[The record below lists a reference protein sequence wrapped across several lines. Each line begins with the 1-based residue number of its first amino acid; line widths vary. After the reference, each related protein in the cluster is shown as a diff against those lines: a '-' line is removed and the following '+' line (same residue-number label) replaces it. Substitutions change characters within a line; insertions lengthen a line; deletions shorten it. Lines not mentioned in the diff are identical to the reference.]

1 MTPFVGRGATIGVLA
16 SSLCSG
22 CLPPVGPDSFQD
34 GARAVGCCGRSD
46 SPVILTYL
54 GVGGWILRS
63 DRGAVLTAPLFS
75 NPSLLDAGLAPI
87 EADPDRIEAHLPDV
101 SDASAILVG
110 HGHYDHLMDVPYVAT
125 NRSERAIIYA
135 NATSAHQ
142 IAPFG
147 LGDRVRVVTAEAGSA
162 EAPGQWIDIA
172 DGVRMM
178 PLVSDHAPHLAGITL
193 YSGVRTRDLPHP
205 PRSASEWLDGE
216 TLAFLIDFLNADG
229 SVALRVYYQDAV
241 PSPPFGFAPPLDDG
255 VGVDVAIIVPATY
268 AEVSWHPEALLE
280 NLQPRFVLLCH
291 WENFFE
297 PPSRPPEPV
306 PFTLLPD
313 FVARLDRA
321 LPEGGEWVLPTAGA
335 SLVFD

>member
-1 MTPFVGRGATIGVLA
+1 MTPVVRRGAALGVLA
-16 SSLCSG
+16 LSLG
-22 CLPPVGPDSFQD
+22 CLPPIAPGSFQE
-34 GARAVGCCGRSD
+34 GARAVGCCGRAD
-46 SPVILTYL
+46 SAISLTYL

-63 DRGAVLTAPLFS
+63 ARGAVLTAPLFS
-75 NPSLLDAGLAPI
+75 NPSLLDVGLSPI

-101 SDASAILVG
+101 SDVSAILVG

-125 NRSERAIIYA
+125 NRAKRATIYA
-135 NATSAHQ
+135 NATSSHQ
-142 IAPFG
+142 LAPFG
-147 LGDRVRVVTAEAGSA
+147 LGDRVRVVGAEAGSA
-162 EAPGQWIDIA
+162 EAAGQWIDIA
-172 DGVRMM
+172 EGVRMM

-193 YSGVRTRDLPHP
+193 YSGVRTRDLARP
-205 PRSASEWLDGE
+205 PRAAGEWLDGE

-241 PSPPFGFAPPLDDG
+241 ASPPFGFAPPLNDG

-268 AEVSWHPEALLE
+268 SEVSWHPEALLE

-291 WENFFE
+291 WEDFFE

-321 LPEGGEWVLPTAGA
+321 LPEGAEWVLPTAGA
-335 SLVFD
+335 SLIFD